1 MSFARIITF
10 TALFFTGIA
19 LLPQEAAASSSVGFF
34 LGVNR
39 YHHGYYNHFYRPYY
53 RPNFY
58 RPYFGGFYNPYYYG
72 SGYGYGYGY
81 PGSYYR
87 RAYLAEI
94 RTEVKPQ
101 DARVYIDG
109 DYVGVADDFDGWWQR
124 LEVPPGRHRLT
135 FRSPGFAPYVIDIRV
150 YPGRDAHIKY
160 EMRPGQDQIAELEM
174 RLPREEYSRR
184 DDGPDRYEDTDRYRR
199 RDSYRDQSDR
209 DRYQRRERD
218 RYDDRDRQ
226 YGDRDKRYDDRDT
239 RREDK
244 PYFGEQ
250 QGSRER
256 DSNRRTFTLN
266 IEPPDATI
274 YIDGNYYGT
283 ANDNGGP
290 TLQILL
296 AEGVHR
302 VEVVRPGYASFSQD
316 ITVSRS
322 GENHLS
328 ITLQKK

>member
-1 MSFARIITF
+1 MSLVRIITF
-10 TALFFTGIA
+10 TALLFTGIA
-19 LLPQEAAASSSVGFF
+19 LIPQEASASSSVGFF

-39 YHHGYYNHFYRPYY
+39 YHPGYYNYYRPYY
-53 RPNFY
+53 RPYFY

-72 SGYGYGYGY
+72 YGYGYGY
-81 PGSYYR
+81 YPGSYYR
-87 RAYLAEI
+87 HAYLAEI

-101 DARVYIDG
+101 DARVYLDG

-135 FRSPGFAPYVIDIRV
+135 FRSPGFAPYVIDLRV

-174 RLPREEYSRR
+174 RLPREEYSRQEEPR
-184 DDGPDRYEDTDRYRR
+184 DRYRR
-199 RDSYRDQSDR
+199 RDSDR
-209 DRYQRRERD
+209 DRYDRDRYDRDRYRD

-226 YGDRDKRYDDRDT
+226 YEDREKRYDNRDN
-239 RREDK
+239 RPEEK

-250 QGSRER
+250 TERRER

-266 IEPPDATI
+266 VDPPDATV
-274 YIDGNYYGT
+274 YVDGNYYGT

-290 TLQILL
+290 AMQILL
-296 AEGVHR
+296 SEGVHR
-302 VEVVRPGYASFSQD
+302 IEVVRPGYASFGQD
-316 ITVSRS
+316 ITVSRNS
-322 GENHLS
+322 ENRLS